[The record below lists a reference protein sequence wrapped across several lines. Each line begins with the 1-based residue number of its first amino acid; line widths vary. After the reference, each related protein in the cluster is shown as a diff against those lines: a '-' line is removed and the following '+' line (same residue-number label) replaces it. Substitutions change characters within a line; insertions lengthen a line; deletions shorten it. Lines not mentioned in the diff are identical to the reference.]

1 MDDIKIK
8 QRIKELMIPI
18 DQQIMMTDDPGEVMM
33 LACAMLSTVKQIFDL
48 QLGVDGR
55 NKMFRSIMDE

>member
-8 QRIKELMIPI
+8 QSMKELMIPI